1 MVETQTQARLVEP
14 AAFAGPGVSVAIR
27 RAEIEAALT
36 EAEYPAQ
43 LLLHVERTADGGAE
57 PERGEVVVTWDE
69 DELNELL
76 RSANDDADE
85 VTLWF
90 DAAALDQ
97 ALTGDVEAHGLRERT
112 ALLAIVVAAAGGG
125 AGAAFAADTTYV
137 HSPGVAASQDESA
150 APAAYVHSPGVAAS
164 QEESAAPAAYVHSP
178 GVAASQEE
186 SAAPAA
192 YVH

>member
-1 MVETQTQARLVEP
+1 
-14 AAFAGPGVSVAIR
+14 
-27 RAEIEAALT
+27 
-36 EAEYPAQ
+36 
-43 LLLHVERTADGGAE
+43 LLHVERTADGGAE

-150 APAAYVHSPGVAAS
+150 TAAGYVHSPGLAAS
-164 QEESAAPAAYVHSP
+164 QDESATAAGYVHSP
-178 GVAASQEE
+178 GLAASQATSPTAATA
-186 SAAPAA
+186 SASDAGWSLSAGEGAA
-192 YVH
+192 IAAGILLITGASFLTARSRRQDLRPT